1 MSIVDRSLK
10 LRGGRTGIL
19 LIHGLGGTPI
29 EHRMV
34 AIGLAHQ
41 GFTVH
46 CPQLAGHCGTF
57 EDLRDTSWQDW
68 YASVEAAHDE
78 LCQSCD
84 TVIVGGLSMG
94 AVMAMHLAAQRPD
107 RVQGLALFAP
117 TLKLDGWGVPW
128 YSAFFSLVTQKW
140 FANLIKFSERDPYGI
155 KDPRIRALVT
165 AAIQSGDSSQVG
177 QLDNP
182 GGVMLEMR
190 WLINTV
196 KREIPNIKQPT
207 LILHPRE
214 DDRASLANAFYLQ
227 RNLAGPVE
235 VRVLEDSY
243 HVITLDRQ
251 RHVVIECTGAFA
263 SRIGGKAAGQTQA
276 ETYLRQSVPSAAVAE
291 TAELA
296 IAEGE
301 RARHH

>member
-1 MSIVDRSLK
+1 
-10 LRGGRTGIL
+10 
-19 LIHGLGGTPI
+19 
-29 EHRMV
+29 
-34 AIGLAHQ
+34 
-41 GFTVH
+41 
-46 CPQLAGHCGTF
+46 
-57 EDLRDTSWQDW
+57 
-68 YASVEAAHDE
+68 
-78 LCQSCD
+78 
-84 TVIVGGLSMG
+84 
-94 AVMAMHLAAQRPD
+94 LAAQRPD
-107 RVQGLALFAP
+107 SVQGLALFAP

-128 YSAFFSLVTQKW
+128 YSKFFALVTQKW

-177 QLDNP
+177 QLANP

-196 KREIPNIKQPT
+196 KREIPGIKQPT

-227 RNLAGPVE
+227 RHLAGSVE
-235 VRVLEDSY
+235 VRVLEDCY

-263 SRIGGKAAGQTQA
+263 ARIGGKSAGQAQA
-276 ETYLRQSVPSAAVAE
+276 ETYLRQPVPSAAVAE
-291 TAELA
+291 TVEPAF
-296 IAEGE
+296 AEGE